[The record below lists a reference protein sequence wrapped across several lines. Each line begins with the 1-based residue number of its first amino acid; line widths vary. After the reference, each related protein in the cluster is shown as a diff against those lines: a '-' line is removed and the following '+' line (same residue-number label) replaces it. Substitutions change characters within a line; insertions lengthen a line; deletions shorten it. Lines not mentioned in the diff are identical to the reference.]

1 MGILMITIGT
11 GILMISTIELI
22 LVLKKWRE
30 EKRWKN

>member
-1 MGILMITIGT
+1 MGTLMIIIGV
-11 GILMISTIELI
+11 GLLMISTIELI

>member
-1 MGILMITIGT
+1 MGILMITIGI